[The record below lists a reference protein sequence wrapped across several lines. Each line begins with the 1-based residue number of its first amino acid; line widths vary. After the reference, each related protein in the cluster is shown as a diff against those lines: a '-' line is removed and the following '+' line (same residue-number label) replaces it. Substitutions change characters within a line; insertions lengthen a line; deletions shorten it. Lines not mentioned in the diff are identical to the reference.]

1 MIQAMADLAARR
13 ALTAGFC
20 LLAFSL
26 PLGLSLEAL
35 HALKVPVY
43 LDSPLRRELWT
54 LAHAHG
60 NLLGI
65 LCLVV
70 GLLGPRLH
78 AAPEQRLRLVHWLI
92 AGAVL
97 MPLGFLLGGIGNRE
111 GDPSLGIALVPLGGV
126 VLLVVLLRA
135 AVASFAVPVAAGPGA
150 SGTADRSAAAGAASG
165 PEGQR

>member
-1 MIQAMADLAARR
+1 MMGPMADPAARR
-13 ALTAGFC
+13 ATSVGW
-20 LLAFSL
+20 LLLMFFL

-65 LCLVV
+65 LCLVA
-70 GLLGPRLH
+70 GLFGPRLH
-78 AAPEQRLRLVHWLI
+78 PEPKRRVQLVRWLL

-97 MPLGFLLGGIGNRE
+97 MPFGFLLGGVGNRE
-111 GDPSLGIALVPLGGV
+111 GDPSLGIVLVPLGAMC
-126 VLLVVLLRA
+126 LLIGLIW
-135 AVASFAVPVAAGPGA
+135 
-150 SGTADRSAAAGAASG
+150 AAAGSFRKESPG
-165 PEGQR
+165 S